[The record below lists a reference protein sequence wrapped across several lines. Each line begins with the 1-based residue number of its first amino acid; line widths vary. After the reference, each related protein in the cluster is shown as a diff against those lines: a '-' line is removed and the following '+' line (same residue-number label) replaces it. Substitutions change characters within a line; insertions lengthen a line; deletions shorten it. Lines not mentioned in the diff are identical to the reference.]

1 MRHRRQINETG
12 PVESRFPVS
21 QVKTLLFLGCIGW
34 GHEAKN
40 AFFRDD
46 IETKSV
52 DRSPRHSN
60 RKNETF
66 VQKDD
71 RFERNLRNLYVLE
84 RIEKWLK
91 DRRKYFT
98 KIDRTFINRTNKFS
112 CDLSLETGYRR
123 SPLNIKA
130 TRDISRDIFLLYGK
144 KKKNRGTSSSSKLN
158 NSFLSCSPSPA
169 WKIHM
174 HGSHRRGSH
183 RATRKQP
190 RLARVGKLEKEPIKG
205 MIYEGRR
212 GEDSRYGS
220 TRDSVSTINRWIISL
235 FLSRRIRRR
244 VPLNRGRKI
253 FWKRFFAVFPPG
265 KRLFLFSR

>member
-1 MRHRRQINETG
+1 MYRMGTRGEECFLPRWYRDEIG
-12 PVESRFPVS
+12 RSLS
-21 QVKTLLFLGCIGW
+21 KTFQ
-34 GHEAKN
+34 
-40 AFFRDD
+40 
-46 IETKSV
+46 
-52 DRSPRHSN
+52 P
-60 RKNETF
+60 
-66 VQKDD
+66 QK
-71 RFERNLRNLYVLE
+71 RNLRSKGRSFWKKFKKFI